1 MLFHFEYV
9 QVFQLSLV
17 CLEKYKEFLRKV
29 LESFDACLLFGL
41 RSWIFFYGKGPTI
54 LYSLGELLILY
65 NVIQK
70 FLECLLQ
77 VSRIFC
83 TRLEIWD
90 LPLSSQFL
98 RSLITNFLFVYHVY
112 FISKKNY
119 FSINFLVL
127 LYPVKPII
135 YVFKAHFICDVI
147 YHYHTGG
154 QLVVRKGLLSVSLL
168 PCCIPDFHFDIKTFV
183 LNVFC

>member
-1 MLFHFEYV
+1 M
-9 QVFQLSLV
+9 
-17 CLEKYKEFLRKV
+17 
-29 LESFDACLLFGL
+29 SFDACLLFGL
-41 RSWIFFYGKGPTI
+41 RSRVFFYRKRSTI
-54 LYSLGELLILY
+54 LYSLSELLIFY

-77 VSRIFC
+77 ISCIFC

-98 RSLITNFLFVYHVY
+98 CSLITNFLFVYHVY

-119 FSINFLVL
+119 FCINFLVL

-135 YVFKAHFICDVI
+135 YVLKAHIIRDII

-154 QLVVRKGLLSVSLL
+154 QLVVR
-168 PCCIPDFHFDIKTFV
+168 
-183 LNVFC
+183 